1 MKIHYSPY
9 FNGHAY
15 IDYKSRKKGM
25 LGECVEST
33 SGLLSRLELI
43 CGLSYPDSDSE
54 EQLRRLAYYEVLNA
68 AAKETGIMEKSVAND
83 APETDP
89 RRNLRVTTELLSWRD
104 SLILAGWD
112 RKEQLPE
119 GKLRLLQKA
128 EQKLDQ
134 HSLVYRGV
142 ADRWLDLEEKL
153 PLLQQA
159 GIEIVCYCPK
169 GLIPVRIAQLIDNLK
184 GEWRCEYQQQEILQ
198 KEHCQVYEFEE
209 RYQAFEWL
217 AIQPRVEGQMVVCA
231 DGERLDHVLR
241 RFGEPIASGEKTQE
255 KCHLV
260 ADDVRCRL
268 DVPESLIWLDCNG
281 DYGYRYP
288 YGFLSFEEK
297 KALPYEIMSEQT
309 ALGLIDQH
317 IVHLLN
323 EIQGNVVLVSSKADR
338 GELLTEHPMAASLL
352 YVGEE
357 EKRLKKITPKIEIK
371 TQASKPEKTFEAHI
385 AYKLPPDKSLEE
397 PLPQSAIIKQPTMSY
412 SALDTLI
419 NHPFDFVMEKQ
430 AGLKEPYHDT
440 DLSTERGNVAHR
452 VVQLMVDKGGI
463 TLATFDSILQKALE
477 DKGDL
482 LLQPENA
489 FELEEF
495 TFILHNSI
503 GVLED
508 IIKEQGLTVVASEY
522 RVPQLASDEE
532 RTYVDFDVFGQSS
545 AELDLLLKYKEG
557 EYVIFDFKYSTSKS
571 YYPSLLET
579 NKSVQFEF
587 YKEIF
592 RRHSEKYKGQV
603 KAYGYY
609 LFPLCTLFVPEGS
622 PLKGQNIEEV
632 SLGKEALTDPFV
644 RMEKSYKFRMEQ
656 LEKGQIEEAEHM
668 PLEEIDY
675 CQDTELFPLKPE
687 YNDKKLK
694 AGPYAPCHV
703 VLKNQIR

>member
-15 IDYKSRKKGM
+15 IDYNSRNNGM

-33 SGLLSRLELI
+33 SGLLARLELI
-43 CGLSYPDSDSE
+43 CGLSYPESDSE
-54 EQLRRLAYYEVLNA
+54 EQLRRLAYYEALNA
-68 AAKETGIMEKSVAND
+68 AAKETGIMVKSVAND

-119 GKLRLLQKA
+119 GKLRLLQMA
-128 EQKLDQ
+128 EQQLEQ

-169 GLIPVRIAQLIDNLK
+169 GLIPARIAQLIDNLK

-217 AIQPRVEGQMVVCA
+217 AVQPRVEGQLVVCA

-241 RFGEPIASGEKTQE
+241 RFGVPIASGEKTQE
-255 KCHLV
+255 MCHLV

-288 YGFLSFEEK
+288 YGFLSLEER
-297 KALPYEIMSEQT
+297 KALPYDILSEQT
-309 ALGLIDQH
+309 ALGLVDQH

-323 EIQGNVVLVSSKADR
+323 EIKGNVVLVSSKADR
-338 GELLTEHPMAASLL
+338 GELLTEHPMVAALL
-352 YVGEE
+352 YVGDE
-357 EKRLKKITPKIEIK
+357 EKRLKKITPEIEVK
-371 TQASKPEKTFEAHI
+371 KQAEEPEKRFESHI
-385 AYKLPPDKSLEE
+385 AYQLPKDKSMEE
-397 PLPQSAIIKQPTMSY
+397 PLPQSAVIKQSTMSY
-412 SALDTLI
+412 STLDTLI
-419 NHPFDFVMEKQ
+419 NHPFDFVMERQ
-430 AGLKEPYHDT
+430 ADLKEPYHDT
-440 DLSTERGNVAHR
+440 DLRTERGNVAHR
-452 VVQLMVDKGGI
+452 VVQLMVDNGGI
-463 TLATFDSILQKALE
+463 TLDTFDNYLQEALK

-503 GVLED
+503 GVLEG
-508 IIKEQGLTVVASEY
+508 IIKEQKLTVVASEY
-522 RVPQLASDEE
+522 RVPELASNEE
-532 RTYVDFDVFGQSS
+532 RTYVKFDVFGQSS
-545 AELDLLLKYKEG
+545 AELDLLLKNEKG
-557 EYVIFDFKYSTSKS
+557 EYVIFDFKYSTSRKR
-571 YYPSLLET
+571 YIGILET

-592 RRHSEKYKGQV
+592 SRHSKKYQGQV

-622 PLKGQNIEEV
+622 PLKGNNIEEV

-656 LEKGQIEEAEHM
+656 LEKGLIEEAEHM
-668 PLEEIDY
+668 STDDIPY
-675 CQDTELFPLKPE
+675 CQETELFPLKS
-687 YNDKKLK
+687 DKNLKL
-694 AGPYAPCHV
+694 GPYAPCHV